1 MIKITNQINNGYKKI
16 NIGDKIRIKKYRK
29 VIEKE
34 LYIGREGTIVD
45 NYIVSTGYNKNEKVY
60 ITDIDERRYYWYR
73 DEIEILK

>member
-1 MIKITNQINNGYKKI
+1 MIKLTNQSSRAYKKI
-16 NIGDKIRIKKYRK
+16 KIGDKIRIKKYRK